1 MEAILKYNMDEPE
14 DVKAHLRAVNSLN
27 MALLLWDIKNDIRSK
42 AKYGT
47 EDNDLWYKFQE
58 DLHDMFLENN
68 VLIDEL
74 L

>member
-14 DVKAHLRAVNSLN
+14 DVKAHYRAVNSLN
-27 MALLLWDIKNDIRSK
+27 MALLLWDIKNEVRSK

-58 DLHDMFLENN
+58 NLHDMFLEHG
-68 VLIDEL
+68 LHIDEL